1 MDTKTI
7 FKIKKTKTNRYITVF
22 TDFIRSKDLTPDEKY
37 LIIYFLTLP
46 DDWKIHKNKIWTE
59 MNITFG
65 SFRKAWNNLKNLGY
79 ISVTRTHKN
88 RLVDGYNIKIYEN
101 PHEPLNFHGR
111 VENEPSEEPLN
122 FHGRV
127 ENEPSEEPLNFHGRV
142 ENEPSEEPLNFHGRV
157 ENEPS
162 EEDSLGLFDKNMI
175 ISENPILPRKGRN
188 PYVRKSTLIHNIDQH
203 NGVFPDPSKGSGGKT
218 PSILD
223 QNLEL
228 VTGPGTRSGPDT
240 GPGTRSGPDTGPG
253 TRSGDTRWVFPDPSK
268 GSGGKT
274 PSILDQNLELV
285 TGPGTGTSNTGPK
298 KSNSNVEGNITGTD
312 VTSNDTSNGRDSSH
326 FCDVSSRPVGTKILE
341 KNYTEEFLKEFN
353 DIKFGSDLMMVKY
366 YKKNEK
372 EIYEKLSPK
381 EQIDFQINWAIE
393 RWEKN
398 GKII

>member
-1 MDTKTI
+1 MRKMDTKTI

-111 VENEPSEEPLN
+111 VENEPSEE
-122 FHGRV
+122 
-127 ENEPSEEPLNFHGRV
+127 
-142 ENEPSEEPLNFHGRV
+142 
-157 ENEPS
+157 
-162 EEDSLGLFDKNMI
+162 DSLGLFDKNMI

-203 NGVFPDPSKGSGGKT
+203 NG
-218 PSILD
+218 
-223 QNLEL
+223 
-228 VTGPGTRSGPDT
+228 
-240 GPGTRSGPDTGPG
+240 
-253 TRSGDTRWVFPDPSK
+253 VFPDPSK

>member
-1 MDTKTI
+1 MRKMDTKTI

-127 ENEPSEEPLNFHGRV
+127 ENEPSEE
-142 ENEPSEEPLNFHGRV
+142 
-157 ENEPS
+157 
-162 EEDSLGLFDKNMI
+162 DSLGLFDKNMI

-203 NGVFPDPSKGSGGKT
+203 NG
-218 PSILD
+218 
-223 QNLEL
+223 
-228 VTGPGTRSGPDT
+228 
-240 GPGTRSGPDTGPG
+240 
-253 TRSGDTRWVFPDPSK
+253 VFPDPSK

>member
-1 MDTKTI
+1 MRKMDTKTI

-127 ENEPSEEPLNFHGRV
+127 ENEPSEE
-142 ENEPSEEPLNFHGRV
+142 
-157 ENEPS
+157 
-162 EEDSLGLFDKNMI
+162 DSLGLFDKNMI

-228 VTGPGTRSGPDT
+228 VTGPGT
-240 GPGTRSGPDTGPG
+240 GT
-253 TRSGDTRWVFPDPSK
+253 
-268 GSGGKT
+268 
-274 PSILDQNLELV
+274 SILGRKNRIPTLRVILLGQMLLV
-285 TGPGTGTSNTGPK
+285 MIL
-298 KSNSNVEGNITGTD
+298 VTD
-312 VTSNDTSNGRDSSH
+312 VTHHTSVMCRH
-326 FCDVSSRPVGTKILE
+326 VRLE
-341 KNYTEEFLKEFN
+341 PRF
-353 DIKFGSDLMMVKY
+353 
-366 YKKNEK
+366 
-372 EIYEKLSPK
+372 
-381 EQIDFQINWAIE
+381 W
-393 RWEKN
+393 R
-398 GKII
+398 KIIQKNF

>member
-127 ENEPSEEPLNFHGRV
+127 ENEPSEE
-142 ENEPSEEPLNFHGRV
+142 
-157 ENEPS
+157 
-162 EEDSLGLFDKNMI
+162 DSLGLFDKNMI

-240 GPGTRSGPDTGPG
+240 GPGTRSGP
-253 TRSGDTRWVFPDPSK
+253 
-268 GSGGKT
+268 
-274 PSILDQNLELV
+274 
-285 TGPGTGTSNTGPK
+285 GTGTSNTGPK

-353 DIKFGSDLMMVKY
+353 DSELPTHAKGDGMGFMGQS
-366 YKKNEK
+366 
-372 EIYEKLSPK
+372 S
-381 EQIDFQINWAIE
+381 F
-393 RWEKN
+393 
-398 GKII
+398 

>member
-101 PHEPLNFHGR
+101 PH
-111 VENEPSEEPLN
+111 
-122 FHGRV
+122 
-127 ENEPSEEPLNFHGRV
+127 EPLNFHGRV

-366 YKKNEK
+366 CELPTHAKGDGMGFMGQ
-372 EIYEKLSPK
+372 SS
-381 EQIDFQINWAIE
+381 F
-393 RWEKN
+393 
-398 GKII
+398 

>member
-142 ENEPSEEPLNFHGRV
+142 ENEPSEE
-157 ENEPS
+157 
-162 EEDSLGLFDKNMI
+162 DSLGLFDKNMI

-240 GPGTRSGPDTGPG
+240 GPGTRS
-253 TRSGDTRWVFPDPSK
+253 
-268 GSGGKT
+268 
-274 PSILDQNLELV
+274 
-285 TGPGTGTSNTGPK
+285 GPGTGTSNTGPK

-398 GKII
+398 GKIIPTIFGNDK

>member
-111 VENEPSEEPLN
+111 VENEPSEE
-122 FHGRV
+122 
-127 ENEPSEEPLNFHGRV
+127 
-142 ENEPSEEPLNFHGRV
+142 
-157 ENEPS
+157 
-162 EEDSLGLFDKNMI
+162 DSLGLFDKNMI

-203 NGVFPDPSKGSGGKT
+203 NG
-218 PSILD
+218 
-223 QNLEL
+223 
-228 VTGPGTRSGPDT
+228 
-240 GPGTRSGPDTGPG
+240 
-253 TRSGDTRWVFPDPSK
+253 VFPDPSK

-341 KNYTEEFLKEFN
+341 KNYTEEFLKELN

>member
-111 VENEPSEEPLN
+111 VENEPSEE
-122 FHGRV
+122 
-127 ENEPSEEPLNFHGRV
+127 
-142 ENEPSEEPLNFHGRV
+142 
-157 ENEPS
+157 
-162 EEDSLGLFDKNMI
+162 DSLGLFDKNMI

-203 NGVFPDPSKGSGGKT
+203 NG
-218 PSILD
+218 
-223 QNLEL
+223 
-228 VTGPGTRSGPDT
+228 
-240 GPGTRSGPDTGPG
+240 
-253 TRSGDTRWVFPDPSK
+253 VFPDPSK